1 MHTNGQ
7 LNKRTIIHKY
17 MKPGQNWS
25 PHGRFEKLERRL
37 FPNDSPYQRGRRR
50 AAFFFGALG
59 LILLVLGVARVIT
72 DVSAIKGPPGVGEPT
87 KIFSSPAPPNG

>member
-1 MHTNGQ
+1 
-7 LNKRTIIHKY
+7 
-17 MKPGQNWS
+17 MKPGQNRR
-25 PHGRFEKLERRL
+25 PPGRFEKLERRL

-59 LILLVLGVARVIT
+59 LILLVLGVARVIIN
-72 DVSAIKGPPGVGEPT
+72 VSAIKVTPGAGEPA